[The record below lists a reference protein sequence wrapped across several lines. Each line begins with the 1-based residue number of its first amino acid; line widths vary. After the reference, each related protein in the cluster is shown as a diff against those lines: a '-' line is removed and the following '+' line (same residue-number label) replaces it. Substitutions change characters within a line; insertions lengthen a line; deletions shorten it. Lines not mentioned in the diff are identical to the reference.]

1 MLVLDDIGTQKT
13 GDWQQQELFRL
24 INERSNAGKLIIFTS
39 NMPPEKLNVDS
50 RTVDRIQKM
59 SIVLQMP
66 EESIRLK
73 KAQAEQNEFL
83 RRIFP
88 DEKQN

>member
-24 INERSNAGKLIIFTS
+24 INERLNAGKLIIFTS

-59 SIVLQMP
+59 SIVLQSNMRKII
-66 EESIRLK
+66 SVRMWLW
-73 KAQAEQNEFL
+73 
-83 RRIFP
+83 
-88 DEKQN
+88 

>member
-39 NMPPEKLNVDS
+39 NMLPEKLNVDS
-50 RTVDRIQKM
+50 RTIDRIRKM

-83 RRIFP
+83 KRIFP
-88 DEKQN
+88 DEKL